1 MDNQDLNNYIKK
13 VVNFSFN
20 ANKYFNDNEPWS
32 LKKSDPGRMGDIV
45 SSITKQILNITLLLS
60 PIIPK
65 ATEVVLDTLNIK
77 KEDRV
82 IDSIKKDVLNY
93 DVPIKKN
100 KILFK
105 KVDDDN

>member
-1 MDNQDLNNYIKK
+1 M
-13 VVNFSFN
+13 VF
-20 ANKYFNDNEPWS
+20 
-32 LKKSDPGRMGDIV
+32 KKSDSERMGDIV

-65 ATEVVLDTLNIK
+65 TCEVILDTLNIK
-77 KEDRV
+77 KEDRI

-100 KILFK
+100 EILFK
-105 KVDDDN
+105 KVEDDS